1 MKKELFALLTA
12 LVVIFGLTVLEI
24 ATPIDNSDGTITQ
37 TRNDGSA
44 LYNADGTITQTRNDG
59 STLYNADGPMA
70 WWADH
75 YQATYSTGQQKKSG
89 IHRGKQIQNHDDWI
103 PMKRQKQLVYGD
115 RHSSHGYEV
124 WRDTGFDPR
133 LWSDFQMDRGM

>member
-24 ATPIDNSDGTITQ
+24 ATLIDNSDGTIMQ

-44 LYNADGTITQTRNDG
+44 LYNADV
-59 STLYNADGPMA
+59 PMA

-75 YQATYSTGQQKKSG
+75 YQVTYSTGQQKKSG
-89 IHRGKQIQNHDDWI
+89 IHRGKQIQYHEDWI
-103 PMKRQKQLVYGD
+103 PIKRQKQLVYGD

-124 WRDTGFDPR
+124 GRDTKLIEPR
-133 LWSDFQMDRGM
+133 LWSGGQMSRGM

>member
-24 ATPIDNSDGTITQ
+24 ATLIDNSDGTIMQ

-44 LYNADGTITQTRNDG
+44 LYNADV
-59 STLYNADGPMA
+59 PMA

-75 YQATYSTGQQKKSG
+75 YQVTYSTGQQKKSG
-89 IHRGKQIQNHDDWI
+89 IHRGKQIQYHEDWI
-103 PMKRQKQLVYGD
+103 PIKRQKQLVYGD

-124 WRDTGFDPR
+124 WRDTKLIDPR
-133 LWSDFQMDRGM
+133 LWSGGQMSRGM

>member
-1 MKKELFALLTA
+1 MRLTILLRGKMKKELFALLTA

-24 ATPIDNSDGTITQ
+24 ATLIDNSDGTITQ

-44 LYNADGTITQTRNDG
+44 LYNADG
-59 STLYNADGPMA
+59 PMA

-75 YQATYSTGQQKKSG
+75 YQVTYSTGQQKISG
-89 IHRGKQIQNHDDWI
+89 IHRGKQIQNHDGWI
-103 PMKRQKQLVYGD
+103 PIKRQKQLVYGD

-124 WRDTGFDPR
+124 WRDTKLIELR
-133 LWSDFQMDRGM
+133 LWSGGQMNRGM